1 MGGINQMIDHLEKVT
16 EKDTL
21 VEVKDVYQKMA
32 LDVIARCAFG
42 IDSNSY
48 KEPENKLL
56 VYGRQVF
63 DEFILRDVGTT
74 ILWHVYMMV
83 GPALEKWID
92 MLPEHYRH
100 IWQIGN
106 SICLERESRGPGS
119 GDFIDRLIEL
129 KKRHEAGEFP
139 ALTTGQITG
148 QSIVFLLAGFET
160 TSSTLSSLTYHLAKN
175 PDVQETLVEEVDDV
189 LEAHEGRLDHES
201 ITDMPYLEACIKEA
215 LRIFPPVS
223 RNDRMCTK
231 DWQDEGLF
239 IPKGMLINIPLY
251 VIHHN
256 PEYWPE
262 PELFKP
268 ERFLKENADKIVPYS
283 WLPFGAGPRACI
295 GERFA
300 MAEMKMAL
308 AKVLSKFRVEADEDL
323 TRIEFQKGDQAM
335 MSYKDIHV
343 RMVRR

>member
-1 MGGINQMIDHLEKVT
+1 MG
-16 EKDTL
+16 
-21 VEVKDVYQKMA
+21 
-32 LDVIARCAFG
+32 
-42 IDSNSY
+42 
-48 KEPENKLL
+48 
-56 VYGRQVF
+56 
-63 DEFILRDVGTT
+63 LRDVGTT
-74 ILWHVYMMV
+74 ILWHVYMMI
-83 GPALEKWID
+83 GPALEKWVDI
-92 MLPEHYRH
+92 LPEHYRH

-106 SICLERESRGPGS
+106 SICLERES
-119 GDFIDRLIEL
+119 
-129 KKRHEAGEFP
+129 
-139 ALTTGQITG
+139 
-148 QSIVFLLAGFET
+148 
-160 TSSTLSSLTYHLAKN
+160 
-175 PDVQETLVEEVDDV
+175 
-189 LEAHEGRLDHES
+189 

-215 LRIFPPVS
+215 LRIFSPVS

-308 AKVLSKFRVEADEDL
+308 AKVFSKFRVEADENL

-335 MSYKDIHV
+335 MSYTDIHV
-343 RMVRR
+343 RMSRR